1 MTNDEVLNGCTEVVN
16 GFWNKY
22 KDRQPKETSSEWERM
37 HEHWKL
43 LKRKYPL
50 MESTLNRMITEITE
64 RARGR
69 GNRPGEFHRPP
80 T

>member
-1 MTNDEVLNGCTEVVN
+1 MTDDEVLNGCTEVVN

-37 HEHWKL
+37 HTHSAL
-43 LKRKYPL
+43 LRKKYPF
-50 MESTLNRMITEITE
+50 MERTINAMLTEITE

-69 GNRPGEFHRPP
+69 GSIPGDFHRPP